1 MAKLV
6 NAADLK
12 SAGETF
18 AGSSPAR
25 RTIWIGGMA
34 NIDLATWGAL
44 QPTAGMNNED
54 FKRMYKRVWGK
65 LRADMGHSP
74 SVERV
79 RKVYSDSDN
88 ETPLPTRFKVR
99 SRALISDYEVSGV
112 AVDFRNYILTTLARD
127 ITDTVAATMDVTEFR
142 DEYRKQTECTGSVY
156 VFNEQQLKDFIREVE
171 DAVKENLAT

>member
-1 MAKLV
+1 
-6 NAADLK
+6 
-12 SAGETF
+12 
-18 AGSSPAR
+18 
-25 RTIWIGGMA
+25 MA

-54 FKRMYKRVWGK
+54 FKRMYKRVWG
-65 LRADMGHSP
+65 HSP

-88 ETPLPTRFKVR
+88 ETPLPARFKVR
-99 SRALISDYEVSGV
+99 SRTLISDYEVSGV

-127 ITDTVAATMDVTEFR
+127 ITETVAATMDVTEFR
-142 DEYRKQTECTGSVY
+142 DEYRMQTECTGSVY